1 MSGRL
6 AGTWRKYKHF
16 TGVEAEIQNIH
27 APSNCNTFCLPVR
40 RERLKLDPKEG
51 VVTRR
56 ASRLIPSKDDKKGR
70 LPGGWWLVV
79 ASVYTN
85 GTALPTTRPSEGFGV
100 FGSNE

>member
-6 AGTWRKYKHF
+6 AGTWRKYTHF

-27 APSNCNTFCLPVR
+27 APSNTFCLPVR
-40 RERLKLDPKEG
+40 RERLKLEPKEG

-56 ASRLIPSKDDKKGR
+56 VSQLIPSKDDKKGR
-70 LPGGWWLVV
+70 RPGGWWLVV
-79 ASVYTN
+79 AFGYKRHSIAHYN
-85 GTALPTTRPSEGFGV
+85 RPSEGFGV